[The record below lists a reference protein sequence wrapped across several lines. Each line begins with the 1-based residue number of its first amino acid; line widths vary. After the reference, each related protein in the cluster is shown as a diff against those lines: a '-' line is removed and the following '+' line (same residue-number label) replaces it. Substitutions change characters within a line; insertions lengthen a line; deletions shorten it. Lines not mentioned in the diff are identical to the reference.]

1 MINDIWSGLGKKYAL
16 QDHLSICCFSMLSMP
31 FSCLISS
38 SHSRL
43 VTHNKTYL
51 CVVVNMSVS
60 GPSDKGLIDLSL
72 YEHTTPRCGDAMMRH
87 KMKIICL
94 LLEKCARQPVREL
107 SKGRYKTTHIKN
119 QPSRQPRKRVWGKII
134 NFLKGFL
141 TDGVTG

>member
-1 MINDIWSGLGKKYAL
+1 MISEAVWGK
-16 QDHLSICCFSMLSMP
+16 SMP
-31 FSCLISS
+31 YKIIFQSVASVCFLCLFPASFLAEPQ
-38 SHSRL
+38 SRL

-60 GPSDKGLIDLSL
+60 DPSDKGLIDLSL
-72 YEHTTPRCGDAMMRH
+72 HEHTTPRCGDAMMRH

-119 QPSRQPRKRVWGKII
+119 QPSRQPRKRV
-134 NFLKGFL
+134 
-141 TDGVTG
+141 